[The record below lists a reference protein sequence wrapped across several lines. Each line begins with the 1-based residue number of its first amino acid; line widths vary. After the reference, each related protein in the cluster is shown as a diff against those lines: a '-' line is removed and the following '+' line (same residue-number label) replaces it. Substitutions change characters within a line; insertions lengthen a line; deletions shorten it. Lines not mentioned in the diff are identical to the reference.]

1 MPKSQAAKLKDKK
14 IVRRELLERI
24 SNVVPKSCSVELMT
38 KKNRDT
44 SPEMKVPTIL
54 DFAESFIDSCDQE
67 LDVTDLT
74 EIYAWSLLTTGEQVK
89 TICNQ
94 TVAQSKTFWQKQ
106 QHGRITASEFKD
118 TSCTVTRIKKNPTI
132 ECAEYLI
139 PAIMGYEKSA
149 TTWQMNHGIN
159 TEIHAKTKYKSLT
172 KKSHKGMAYADPGMT
187 VFEDY
192 PFLAATSDLEI
203 YCAYHNPDLVEI
215 KCSATLIAETPNV
228 DNYKHIEICN
238 DNIAL
243 KMTSPYYSQ
252 IQGELAATKRS
263 YCDLFIFS
271 FKGNLTV
278 CVDYNYSYWER
289 PLRNLEW
296 LWKKVITKNF

>member
-1 MPKSQAAKLKDKK
+1 
-14 IVRRELLERI
+14 
-24 SNVVPKSCSVELMT
+24 MT

-139 PAIMGYEKSA
+139 PAIMGHEKSA
-149 TTWQMNHGIN
+149 TAWQMNHGIN

-278 CVDYNYSYWER
+278 CVDYNHSYWER
-289 PLRNLEW
+289 PLLNLEW

>member
-24 SNVVPKSCSVELMT
+24 SNVVPKSCSVELMA

-44 SPEMKVPTIL
+44 SPEIKVPTIL

-67 LDVTDLT
+67 LDVTDLI
-74 EIYAWSLLTTGEQVK
+74 EIFAWSLLTTGEQVK

-94 TVAQSKTFWQKQ
+94 TVAQSKTTWQKQ

-118 TSCTVTRIKKNPTI
+118 ISCTVTRIKKNPTI

-139 PAIMGYEKSA
+139 SAIMGYEKSA

-159 TEIHAKTKYKSLT
+159 TEIHAKTKSIT
-172 KKSHKGMAYADPGMT
+172 KKSHMTYADPGMT

-203 YCAYHNPDLVEI
+203 YCAYHDSDLVEI
-215 KCSATLIAETPNV
+215 KCSATLIAKTPDV

-252 IQGELAATKRS
+252 IQGQLTATKRS
-263 YCDLFIFS
+263 YCDLFTFS

-278 CVDYNYSYWER
+278 RVDYNHSYWEK
-289 PLRNLEW
+289 LLLNLEW

>member
-89 TICNQ
+89 TICHQ

-139 PAIMGYEKSA
+139 LAIMGYEKSA

-172 KKSHKGMAYADPGMT
+172 KKSHKGIAYADPGMT

-289 PLRNLEW
+289 PLLNLEW